1 MNADNKKKI
10 SETIKSLGE
19 NIANA
24 IKPIINIAKDF
35 EEAINPKKE
44 YLVIN
49 RKNEECISLNGISA
63 TYYYYTWSELV
74 DLINSE
80 GKDNL
85 IIFKIEDAV
94 VIQNEISIIEEA
106 GENK

>member
-1 MNADNKKKI
+1 MNEENKNNIAKAM
-10 SETIKSLGE
+10 KSLGE

-24 IKPIINIAKDF
+24 MKPIINIAKDF

-49 RKNEECISLNGISA
+49 RKNEECISLNEISA

-74 DLINSE
+74 DLINSK

-85 IIFKIEDAV
+85 IIFKIEDEV